1 MGTACALVDNFTAF
15 LSVQADAAGGT
26 LGNSSGASLAALA
39 SGYARLRG
47 SLAAA
52 QGAGDLALA
61 QNLSAVEASIVAANV
76 VLSRVYV
83 RSLARSRLTDLLP
96 SAFSFF

>member
-1 MGTACALVDNFTAF
+1 VDNFTAF
-15 LSVQADAAGGT
+15 LSVQAADAAGGT

-39 SGYARLRG
+39 SGYARLQG

-83 RSLARSRLTDLLP
+83 RSLATD
-96 SAFSFF
+96 